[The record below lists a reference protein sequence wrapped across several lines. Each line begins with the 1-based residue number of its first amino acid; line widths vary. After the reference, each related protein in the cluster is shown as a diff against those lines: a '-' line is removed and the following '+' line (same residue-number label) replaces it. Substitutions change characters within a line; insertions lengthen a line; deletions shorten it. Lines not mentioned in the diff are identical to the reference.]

1 MAGVEF
7 IIVAHDDLTD
17 VKSDVDNAGLNSY
30 VDRYKYTNNY
40 NVQIT
45 TYPLDE
51 YELDDLLGE
60 LYEIYG
66 YDNVWVK

>member
-1 MAGVEF
+1 MARIEF
-7 IIVAHDDLTD
+7 IIVEHDDLTD
-17 VKSDVDNAGLNSY
+17 VKSDIDNAGLDTY
-30 VDRYKYTNNY
+30 VDRYKYTNKY

-60 LYEIYG
+60 LYEMYG
-66 YDNVWVK
+66 YNNVRIK